1 MPEEEYISNKNS
13 SDNDKDLILI
23 FYRFLSF
30 WPFFLISILFFLVLS
45 FIYLRYVDYDYLS
58 TAKIEIIDKSQDSEM
73 ALPTAMTI
81 FNRSMINL
89 ENELGVLNSFS
100 LHRKVV
106 ESLKSNIKFYSVG
119 RIKTTENHPDEW
131 FEDYEFSLKI
141 KHDTIRT
148 FSSYEIYVR
157 NDKLIID
164 HYDTHDE
171 LINSYDYDKYSTIGS
186 DNGLPFDLDI
196 LSYNDLDI
204 KRIVRFYP
212 INDVIE
218 DCRKTIKSTESGVES
233 DQIDLSYK
241 HPNPKIANDYLN
253 SLIFTFDK
261 DGVNDRQLE
270 YKRTIEFVDSRSS
283 FLNEELKLIELSKQ
297 EFKQK
302 NNLSDIELNANVT
315 FNQQVN
321 YNSEIFKAK
330 SQRDLVSLLKETL
343 KKNEFKLMPV
353 DIGIENNNINEL
365 INEFN
370 QIIKERDKFLISAG
384 KNNLFVKNLE
394 KQINNYSENIASSID
409 GYLKNLDVLIENLK
423 IKEKEFTSIY
433 NDIPE
438 NEKILRSIERELKI
452 KESLFLLLLQKREEA
467 AINLAVVKPS
477 IKIIDSARNT
487 LNPVFP
493 NKLVTLLISILIA
506 LILPF
511 LIISIRFYFDTKIHT
526 REQLTKKTNDIPIIA
541 EIPHISNKSDLNTV
555 SSASSRS
562 PLAESIRM
570 LTANLNFNIN
580 DKNTN
585 QTILVTSSI
594 KGEGKTLVSINAAA
608 ILSTRGNKV
617 LLIGADLRNPQLH
630 KYLKIDKKTKGIS
643 DYIYSN
649 DLNFEDLIIK
659 KDNFEILLSGT
670 IPPNPTE
677 LLTSD
682 RFGSFMSQIKSKYDY
697 VIIDSAPCLLVSDT
711 FEISKFTDKTVY
723 VVRSNYSDVSICN
736 YINEIY
742 SENKLSNIYLVLNS
756 VGNSTSYGYK
766 YGYQYG
772 YQYGYK
778 YGYNYGYGYGYSED
792 RSD

>member
-30 WPFFLISILFFLVLS
+30 WPFFLISILFFLVLT

-100 LHRKVV
+100 LHRKVA

-148 FSSYEIYVR
+148 FSSYEIYVS

-218 DCRKTIKSTESGVES
+218 DCRKTIKSDESGVES

-321 YNSEIFKAK
+321 YNSEIFKTK

-506 LILPF
+506 LIIPF

-580 DKNTN
+580 NKNTN

-772 YQYGYK
+772 YKYGYK
-778 YGYNYGYGYGYSED
+778 YGYNYGYGYGYAED
-792 RSD
+792 KSN